1 MTVASPATTLDETPF
16 FVRANGEDVMGIITE
31 PTGPARNVSAFI
43 LTGGAYVG
51 ATNRNRVSVR
61 IARELAAQGYHA
73 VRMDYHG
80 TGDSTGE
87 FDLYPLHRPW
97 SDDILPA
104 VEMMEARGIT
114 RTVLVGTTCFGART
128 ALHAAVE
135 VRDLAGV
142 ALYACPTWDFPNSTC
157 PDDVRTRHYVRQ
169 FARRSTVRRL
179 RADPNYRAEW
189 LAVGR
194 WKAAASARQAA
205 ARVTPGAPAAVPEAM
220 SPAFHRP
227 LAALA
232 ERGAP
237 VLLGYGVADHFWDTF
252 QVAARS
258 PRLRRLLDAPGSRIE
273 VETVPGSIHALRR
286 IAAQDAILRMTLD
299 WLARIDP
306 AGGDR

>member
-1 MTVASPATTLDETPF
+1 MTVAPVATTLDETPF
-16 FVRANGEDVMGIITE
+16 FVRANGEDVMGVITE
-31 PTGPARNVSAFI
+31 PTGPPRNVSAFI

-80 TGDSTGE
+80 TGDSTGD

-97 SDDILPA
+97 SYDILPA
-104 VEMMEARGIT
+104 VAMMEQRGIT

-128 ALHAAVE
+128 ALHTAVE
-135 VRDLAGV
+135 VRDLVGV
-142 ALYACPTWDFPNSTC
+142 ALYACPPWDFPNSPC
-157 PDDVRTRHYVRQ
+157 PDTVKTSEYVKK
-169 FARRSTVRRL
+169 FVRRSTLRRL
-179 RADPNYRAEW
+179 RAEPNYRAEW
-189 LAVGR
+189 LATWQ
-194 WKAAASARQAA
+194 WKAEASARRAA
-205 ARVTPGAPAAVPEAM
+205 AGLKPGAPPAVPEAM
-220 SPAFHRP
+220 SPAFYRP

-237 VLLGYGVADHFWDTF
+237 VLLGYGVEDDFWQTF

-273 VETVPGSIHALRR
+273 VETVPGSVHALRR
-286 IAAQDAILRMTLD
+286 IAAQDAIMRMTLE
-299 WLARIDP
+299 WLARIDSSR
-306 AGGDR
+306 ADR